1 MRLHKLPEIT
11 RFVWYGPALVSA
23 RRTRSAALLAG
34 VSAALVVAAGS
45 PAAARPGSHVDNLR
59 AQQHA
64 LAGRLHSATL
74 DLYALDSHL
83 ADARA
88 RLTGLR
94 AEAAQLRAQQSELA
108 QQIGATQRTLVISQ
122 QHLGDNLRMLY
133 EQGETDP
140 LAVILGAESL
150 NEAVSTL
157 DGLKSVSDQS
167 SRFVI
172 ASALARHRLQTLRA
186 ALASR
191 RARIAAAVRAAEA
204 TTRTLASTQAERIS
218 FIAGLRTQQ
227 QLNASAIQQLEA
239 TVQRAQLKSQ
249 KLTAAVAASGPVP
262 AVVGDPSPAAASA
275 PAPASASASASAHST
290 GGRTIVVSS
299 TGYSL
304 PGRTATGLPV
314 GFGVVAV
321 DPTVIPLGTR
331 MTIPGYGEGVAAD
344 VGSSIRGDTIDL
356 WFPTIAQA
364 FAWGRRTVTITLH

>member
-1 MRLHKLPEIT
+1 MRLHKLPEMT

-59 AQQHA
+59 ARQHA

-94 AEAAQLRAQQSELA
+94 AEAAKLRAQQSELA

-133 EQGETDP
+133 EEGETDP

-150 NEAVSTL
+150 NDAVSTL

-191 RARIAAAVRAAEA
+191 RVRIAAAVRAAEA
-204 TTRTLASTQAERIS
+204 TTRTLASTQAARIS

-249 KLTAAVAASGPVP
+249 TLTAAVAASGPVP
-262 AVVGDPSPAAASA
+262 AVVGDPSPAPASA
-275 PAPASASASASAHST
+275 AAPASASASAHST

-304 PGRTATGLPV
+304 PGHTATGIPV

>member
-1 MRLHKLPEIT
+1 MNSHKLPKNT

-34 VSAALVVAAGS
+34 ISAALVLAAGS
-45 PAAARPGSHVDNLR
+45 PAAAGPGSHVANLR
-59 AQQHA
+59 AQQDA

-83 ADARA
+83 AAARA
-88 RLTGLR
+88 KLTGLR
-94 AEAAQLRAQQSELA
+94 AEAAQLRAQQIELA
-108 QQIGATQRTLVISQ
+108 QQIGATQRTLAISQ

-150 NEAVSTL
+150 NDAVSTL
-157 DGLKSVSDQS
+157 DGLKSATDQS

-172 ASALARHRLQTLRA
+172 ASAFARHRLQTLRA
-186 ALASR
+186 ALAIR
-191 RARIAAAVRAAEA
+191 RARIASAVRAAEA
-204 TTRTLASTQAERIS
+204 TTRALASTQADRLS
-218 FIAGLRTQQ
+218 FISGLRAQQ

-239 TVQRAQLKSQ
+239 TVQRAEAKSQ
-249 KLTAAVAASGPVP
+249 TLTAAVAASGPVP
-262 AVVGDPSPAAASA
+262 AVVGDPSPA
-275 PAPASASASASAHST
+275 PASTVAPSPASSNNT
-290 GGRTIVVSS
+290 GGRTLVVSS

-304 PGRTATGLPV
+304 PGHTATGLPV
-314 GFGVVAV
+314 GFGIVAV

-344 VGSSIRGDTIDL
+344 VGGSIRGATIDL
-356 WFPTIAQA
+356 WFPTIAEA

>member
-1 MRLHKLPEIT
+1 MSLHKLPENP

-23 RRTRSAALLAG
+23 RRTRSAALLVG
-34 VSAALVVAAGS
+34 VSAALVLAAGS
-45 PAAARPGSHVDNLR
+45 PAAAKPGSHVANLR
-59 AQQHA
+59 TQQDT

-74 DLYALDSHL
+74 DLYALDSRL
-83 ADARA
+83 TAARA
-88 RLTGLR
+88 KLTGLR

-150 NEAVSTL
+150 NDAVSTL
-157 DGLKSVSDQS
+157 DGLKSVTDQS
-167 SRFVI
+167 GRFVI

-186 ALASR
+186 ALSSR
-191 RARIAAAVRAAEA
+191 RARIASALRAAEA
-204 TTRTLASTQAERIS
+204 TTRTLASAQADRLS
-218 FIAGLRTQQ
+218 FISGLRTQQ

-239 TVQRAQLKSQ
+239 TVQRAQVKSQ
-249 KLTAAVAASGPVP
+249 TLTAAVAASGPVP
-262 AVVGDPSPAAASA
+262 AVVGDPSPA
-275 PAPASASASASAHST
+275 SASASAPAASHST
-290 GGRTIVVSS
+290 GGRTLVVSS

-304 PGRTATGLPV
+304 PGHTATGLPV
-314 GFGVVAV
+314 GYGIVAV

-344 VGSSIRGDTIDL
+344 VGGSIRGATIDL
-356 WFPTIAQA
+356 WFPTVAEA